1 MGDTTQAAQ
10 PDAPAV
16 GEAEWARRRAEWL
29 ARRGGAPRPSGNRT
43 VLPRGVT
50 PEDLLS
56 ASRPF
61 PTPVPLQEVVE
72 LLVEAWEEEGL
83 YNS

>member
-1 MGDTTQAAQ
+1 MASQ
-10 PDAPAV
+10 PPAV
-16 GEAEWARRRAEWL
+16 GEEEWARRRAEWL
-29 ARRGGAPRPSGNRT
+29 ARRGGAPRPPGSRT

-50 PEDLLS
+50 PEELLS
-56 ASRPF
+56 AALVF
-61 PTPVPLQEVVE
+61 PKPVPLQEVVE